1 MKAGVYYHYVI
12 LREDLP
18 SGVRH
23 AQNTHASGESIRFP
37 LPPDTHAVVLDI
49 DDEEQLL
56 ELSRQLDR
64 ECINHKVIR
73 ETDAP
78 YSGQAMSIGCE
89 PTTDRTKIKR
99 LTRHLRLA
107 R

>member
-1 MKAGVYYHYVI
+1 MYHYVI

-18 SGVRH
+18 GGIRH
-23 AQNTHASGESIRFP
+23 AQNTHASGESVRFP

-49 DDEEQLL
+49 ENEERLL
-56 ELSRQLDR
+56 ELSKELDR
-64 ECINHKVIR
+64 AGINHKIIR
-73 ETDAP
+73 EIDAP

-89 PTTDRTKIKR
+89 PTSDRTKIKR
-99 LTRHLRLA
+99 ITCRLKLA